1 MKTLFFLTIAIIFYT
16 GLLCAQEDN
25 FKLGKVT
32 QDELNMVVYTN
43 DSSANAVMMYD
54 KGYSYFIYDNAKERF
69 NLMFERQ
76 LKIKFFKKEGFEHA
90 NFEIPLYRSN
100 DGKSSE
106 AIISLKGTTYN
117 LVDGSIEKLKIDK
130 SDLIIEETS
139 ENWCNAKFT
148 FPGIKEGSI
157 IELKYSTESPFY
169 FTLQE
174 WRFQYEI
181 PVQFSEYS
189 ISIPEFFSYNKNM
202 RGYNL
207 FFIDEEYSTNN
218 ERFLIE
224 YKTLPQQNGVIENGT
239 YEMASLSNY
248 YTWKAKD
255 IPAFVDEDY
264 ITSEEDYVSILEFEL
279 MSKQFPGQ
287 LREDYTK
294 DWNSVK
300 QKLIEMESFGR
311 QLKISELIQKT
322 ADDITFGLTDKTEM
336 AKKIYSFVQND
347 IKWDKEISCTID
359 LPDSYTYLGQYSK
372 SYLENILLEKKGNS
386 AEINLLLM
394 MLLKSKDILC
404 HPIILS
410 TRNNGKVYPTHP
422 SLSRYNYVIVE
433 VIIGDQII
441 YLDAISDL
449 LPFGILSERC
459 LNGSGRRV
467 FSGTNEEVKI
477 VPMADYSL
485 TTTYT
490 MDINPNSGIKGT
502 VNQVYKGY
510 AALEMREDI
519 RDAGG
524 EDNYANSFI
533 KEQSLKTI
541 EEYRIDGCSNINEAI
556 KESYNITNEDD
567 ITFAGDLIYLTP
579 LLDERMKESPFKL
592 DERKYPVDYAF
603 KRNEKYIMQYVI
615 PEGYE
620 IIEIPENVNM
630 VLPEKAGSYQ
640 YQVSITGNMLQVLSH
655 FKINQPIVQ
664 FDLYPALKNFYNLV
678 IEKQNQKIV
687 LKKKG

>member
-1 MKTLFFLTIAIIFYT
+1 MKAKIYLPIAIFFYT
-16 GLLCAQEDN
+16 SILCAQEDG

-32 QDELNMVVYTN
+32 QDELNMNVYTN
-43 DSSANAVMMYD
+43 DSSASAVILFD
-54 KGYSYFIYDNAKERF
+54 KGYSYFTYDNVKERF

-76 LKIKFFKKEGFEHA
+76 LKIKFFKKQGFEHA

-106 AIISLKGTTYN
+106 EIISLKGTTYN

-130 SDLIIEETS
+130 SDLIIEETT
-139 ENWCNAKFT
+139 ENWSHAKFT
-148 FPGIKEGSI
+148 FPGVKEGSI

-181 PVQFSEYS
+181 PVQNSKYS

-207 FFIDEEYSTNN
+207 FFVDEEYSTTN
-218 ERFLIE
+218 EKFLIE
-224 YKTLPQQNGVIENGT
+224 YKTPPQQGGVIEKGT
-239 YEMASLSNY
+239 FELESLSNY
-248 YTWKAKD
+248 YTWVAKD
-255 IPAFVDEDY
+255 IPAYVDEEY
-264 ITSEEDYVSILEFEL
+264 ITTEDDYVSILEFEL

-287 LREDYTK
+287 VREDYTK
-294 DWNSVK
+294 DWNSVN
-300 QKLIEMESFGR
+300 QKLIDMESFGR

-322 ADDITFGLTDKTEM
+322 ADEITLGMTDKKEM
-336 AKKIYSFVQND
+336 AQKIYSFVQNE
-347 IKWDKEISCTID
+347 IKWDNEISSTID

-372 SYLENILLEKKGNS
+372 SYLENIITEKKGNS

-394 MLLKSKDILC
+394 MLLKSKNILC

-410 TRNNGKVYPTHP
+410 TRSNGKVYPTHP

-433 VIIGDQII
+433 VIIGDQFY

-449 LPFGILSERC
+449 LPFGVLSQRS

-467 FSGTNEEVKI
+467 ISGTNEEVKI
-477 VPMADYSL
+477 IPSADYSV
-485 TTTYT
+485 TSTFT
-490 MDINPNSGIKGT
+490 MKIDLDSGVKGT
-502 VNQVYKGY
+502 VNSVYKGY
-510 AALEMREDI
+510 AAFEMREDI

-524 EDNYANSFI
+524 EDNYANAII

-541 EEYRIDGCSNINEAI
+541 EEYKIEGTSNINESV
-556 KESYNITNEDD
+556 KESYVFTTEDD
-567 ITFAGDLIYLTP
+567 IIFSGDLIYLTP

-603 KRNEKYIMQYVI
+603 KRNEKYIMQYSI

-620 IIEIPENVNM
+620 ILEFPENVNM

-640 YQVSITGNMLQVLSH
+640 YQVSITGNILQVLSH

-664 FDLYPALKNFYNLV
+664 YDLYPALKNFYNLV

-687 LKKKG
+687 LKKKV